1 MSSTGTARRPDASL
15 TLLQRIV
22 DDSLD
27 PTYAEV
33 ARRRAADPRAP
44 RPRLRHALAVGG
56 VLAVLG
62 LLTATA
68 VEQTWRALPDTERAR
83 TDLVDRVQQATA
95 AVDGRDAQVRAL
107 AAEVDTLRATALGAQ
122 GEGARLAA
130 RLDALQGA
138 AGATPLTGPGVQVVL
153 DDGPPSREGG
163 VGPDLARV
171 LDRDLQL
178 VVNGLFAAGA
188 EAVEVNGQRV
198 TAVTTIRAAGEAV
211 LVGFRPLSRP
221 YVMTAIGDPRT
232 LEARFVDSAA
242 GRELH
247 TLAVAYGIR
256 FESSTHDSLTV
267 AGQTPSLTRWAR
279 PRGSSWSG

>member
-33 ARRRAADPRAP
+33 ARRRATDPGAP
-44 RPRLRHALAVGG
+44 HPRVRHAVAVGG
-56 VLAVLG
+56 VLAVVG

-68 VEQTWRALPDTERAR
+68 VAQTWRSLPDAERAR
-83 TDLVDRVQQATA
+83 TELVDRVQQATA
-95 AVDGRDAQVRAL
+95 AVDERDAQVRAL
-107 AAEVDTLRATALGAQ
+107 AAEVGDLQASALGAQ
-122 GEGARLAA
+122 GEGATLASRLA
-130 RLDALQGA
+130 ALQGA
-138 AGATPLTGPGVQVVL
+138 AGVTPVTGPGVQVVL

-178 VVNGLFAAGA
+178 TVNGLFAAGA
-188 EAVEVNGQRV
+188 EAVDVNGQRV
-198 TAVTTIRAAGEAV
+198 TAVTAIRSAGEAV

-221 YVMTAIGDPRT
+221 YVVTAIGDPRT

-247 TLAVAYGIR
+247 TLAVTYGIR

-267 AGQTPSLTRWAR
+267 PGQTPSLSGWAR
-279 PRGSSWSG
+279 PRGASWSG